1 MGGCSGGMGNFAGK
15 GAGWGGCGAMGN
27 CGGKGGGC
35 GGCPGVM
42 NQFGGKAGGWAGK
55 GANQAPQDLGAT
67 CVVSNIP
74 DFIGQEE
81 FQENLKQAGN
91 IKSARFVGGGKAFV
105 SFTTLA
111 EANKCVQLFH
121 GCDVGG
127 ALLECHLGKK

>member
-1 MGGCSGGMGNFAGK
+1 MSNFGGAKGG
-15 GAGWGGCGAMGN
+15 GWGGCGAMGN
-27 CGGKGGGC
+27 CGGK
-35 GGCPGVM
+35 
-42 NQFGGKAGGWAGK
+42 AGGWGGK
-55 GANQAPQDLGAT
+55 GASQAPQDLGAT

-121 GCDVGG
+121 GCDVGR

>member
-1 MGGCSGGMGNFAGK
+1 
-15 GAGWGGCGAMGN
+15 MGN
-27 CGGKGGGC
+27 CGGKGGGY

-42 NQFGGKAGGWAGK
+42 NQFGGKAGGWGGK

-91 IKSARFVGGGKAFV
+91 VKSARFVAGGRAFV
-105 SFTTLA
+105 SFATSA
-111 EANKCVQLFH
+111 EADKCVQLFND
-121 GCDVGG
+121 CDVGG
-127 ALLECHLGKK
+127 ALLKVHRGKQ